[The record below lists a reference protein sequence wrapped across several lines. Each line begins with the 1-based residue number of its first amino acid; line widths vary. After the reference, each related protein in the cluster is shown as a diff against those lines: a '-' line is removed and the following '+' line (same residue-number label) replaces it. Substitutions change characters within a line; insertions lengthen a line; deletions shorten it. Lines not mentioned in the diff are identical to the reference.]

1 MESVVGRV
9 SRKVRQMATLEEL
22 QRDPSVRRDAR
33 ALEGE
38 VASGIKRLLP
48 VLNRIIE
55 TVKIDTEGYATQDVW
70 VNTTTN
76 VPADCRYGVAGRV
89 ILSMYDAGANEAR
102 PEILFYLARRQG
114 DDRDRK
120 ALYVDKKYAEYLRG
134 INGRELSGL
143 IWEMNDLLNEVG
155 GLVEADDAL
164 LQFPA
169 VRPLNYD
176 DFKGFIDAGNNRV
189 VVDFG
194 ISVDWNPEADDSV
207 GAAERV
213 RSKNLRTK
221 CLEAVLLRRLKESE

>member
-22 QRDPSVRRDAR
+22 QRDPSVRKEAR
-33 ALEGE
+33 TLEGE

-89 ILSMYDAGANEAR
+89 ILSMYDADANEAR

-120 ALYVDKKYAEYLRG
+120 ALYVDKRSAEYLRG

-143 IWEMNDLLNEVG
+143 IWKMNDLLNEVG

-213 RSKNLRTK
+213 RSKNLSTK
-221 CLEAVLLRRLKESE
+221 CLEAVLLCRLRESE